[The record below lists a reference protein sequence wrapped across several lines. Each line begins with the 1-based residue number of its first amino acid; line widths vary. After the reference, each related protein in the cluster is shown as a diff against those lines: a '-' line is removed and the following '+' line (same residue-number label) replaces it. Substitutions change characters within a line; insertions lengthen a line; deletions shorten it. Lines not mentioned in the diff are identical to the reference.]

1 MKIGLVTIYSV
12 PNYGSVLQAFATQ
25 TLLQKMGHDCRIID
39 YAYPNEWHYNQGFKR
54 PTLFRRLLNSIM
66 VMIGIKAPYRKQ
78 KLLAEFR
85 KKYFRLTPKY
95 ADYDQLQR
103 EDWNEFDLIAVGSD
117 QVWNPTYH
125 KGDKTFLL
133 SFLPKEKRR
142 ISIASSF
149 AITKLP
155 EQYEKKYKEG
165 LKLFSG
171 ISVRE
176 EDGVKIIN
184 QQLCINKNVFVCLD
198 PTLLLSKEDY
208 IHIFQQTKTSKRPY
222 ILYYMWGYAF
232 EPRPYI
238 YEVVEYWKRRLGIDE
253 VIALEGYTKD
263 RCEMKNAEDSTI
275 PEFMDYFSNA
285 SLVITSS
292 FHGTAFAL
300 NFSRPLIS
308 IVPNNNY
315 DNRQKNLCQS
325 LGADNCIVEV
335 GQSLLNI
342 NPYYDVKKVA
352 IKLEEK
358 RLQSI
363 KWIERTVKLS
373 SN

>member
-39 YAYPNEWHYNQGFKR
+39 YAYPNKWHFKHGFKQ
-54 PTLFRRLLNSIM
+54 PTPFRRLLNSIM
-66 VMIGIKAPYRKQ
+66 VMMGTKAPYRKQ
-78 KLLAEFR
+78 KLLADFR
-85 KKYFRLTPKY
+85 RKYYCLTKKYT
-95 ADYDQLQR
+95 DYNHLQR

-117 QVWNPTYH
+117 QVWNPSYH
-125 KGDKTFLL
+125 KGDKAFLL
-133 SFLPKEKRR
+133 SFLPDTIKR

-149 AITKLP
+149 AIIKLP
-155 EQYEKKYKEG
+155 ELYEEKYREG
-165 LKLFSG
+165 LKLFSS

-184 QQLCINKNVFVCLD
+184 QQLGINKSVFVCLD
-198 PTLLLSKEDY
+198 PTLLLSREDY
-208 IHIFQQTKTSKRPY
+208 TNTFQRTIISRRPY

-238 YEVVEYWKRRLGIDE
+238 YEVVEYWKRQLRIDE
-253 VIALEGYTKD
+253 VIALEGYSKD
-263 RCEMKNAEDSTI
+263 RCEMKNAEDSSI
-275 PEFMDYFSNA
+275 PKFIDYFSNA

-315 DNRQKNLCQS
+315 DNRQRSLCHS
-325 LGADNCIVEV
+325 LGVDNCIVEV
-335 GQSLLNI
+335 N
-342 NPYYDVKKVA
+342 Y
-352 IKLEEK
+352 
-358 RLQSI
+358 
-363 KWIERTVKLS
+363 
-373 SN
+373 

>member
-25 TLLQKMGHDCRIID
+25 TLLQKIGHDCRIID
-39 YAYPNEWHYNQGFKR
+39 YAYPNEWHYNHGFKK
-54 PTLFRRLLNSIM
+54 PSLFRRLLNSIM
-66 VMIGIKAPYRKQ
+66 VMIGAKVPYRKH

-85 KKYFRLTPKY
+85 KKYFCFTPKY
-95 ADYDQLQR
+95 MDYDHLQR
-103 EDWNEFDLIAVGSD
+103 EDWNDFDIIAVGSD

-125 KGDKTFLL
+125 RGDKTFLL
-133 SFLPKEKRR
+133 SFLPEEKKR

-149 AITKLP
+149 AITELP
-155 EQYEKKYKEG
+155 EQFEKKYREG
-165 LKLFSG
+165 LKLFSS

-176 EDGVKIIN
+176 EDGAKIIN
-184 QQLCINKNVFVCLD
+184 QQLGINTGVFVCLD

-208 IHIFQQTKTSKRPY
+208 THIFKRTKISKRPF
-222 ILYYMWGYAF
+222 ILYYMLSYAF

-238 YEVVEYWKRRLGIDE
+238 FEVVEYWKNRLGIDE

-275 PEFMDYFSNA
+275 PEFIDYFSNA

-308 IVPNNNY
+308 VVPNNKY
-315 DNRQKNLCQS
+315 DNRQRNLCQS
-325 LGADNCIVEV
+325 LGASNCIVEV
-335 GQSLLNI
+335 GQSLVDI
-342 NPYYDVKKVA
+342 NPYYDVNKVEINLEKKRFQC
-352 IKLEEK
+352 IN
-358 RLQSI
+358 
-363 KWIERTVKLS
+363 WIERAVK
-373 SN
+373 